1 MATQQMTET
10 MEQAVA
16 RVVAERT
23 AAERERAEKLAQV
36 RLRGEV
42 EASLRRLEAQ
52 EREAAKVAEFQ
63 RKQVAQLKAD
73 ERARWV
79 GNDETF
85 DRWWQQGGEVAT
97 LAKHAAETEFKGQ
110 QANRLVYAEF

>member
-1 MATQQMTET
+1 MTMET
-10 MEQAVA
+10 LEQAVA

-42 EASLRRLEAQ
+42 EAGMKRLEAQ
-52 EREAAKVAEFQ
+52 ERESAKVAEFQ

-97 LAKHAAETEFKGQ
+97 IARHSAESAHKAHRRA
-110 QANRLVYAEF
+110 QAQYAEF

>member
-1 MATQQMTET
+1 MMTDAEIKA
-10 MEQAVA
+10 QVDK
-16 RVVAERT
+16 VVKERA
-23 AAERERAEKLAQV
+23 AAEKERAEKLAQV

-42 EASLRRLEAQ
+42 EAGMKRLEAQ
-52 EREAAKVAEFQ
+52 ERERAKVAEFQ
-63 RKQVAQLKAD
+63 RRQVEQLRSD